1 MSFTCNNPLCRLTL
15 SSGFGWVTFCSHI
28 FCHGCGTTM
37 EEKGSCTA
45 CSMDL
50 RAVGSQPAR
59 LGRINLAPSREE
71 KMMALAGLGPKD
83 IMEAASY
90 GLSFYQRQVMGE
102 TADQERKI
110 KSLRNR
116 MNQLKSYHE
125 QVVLQFK
132 VKVTKMELELEEAR
146 RTGKLQNPSPGCM
159 LEAIKHEQEDPLI
172 DQFTK
177 DAQGD
182 EMMEQFTGEEATTS
196 KFLPRAVMDLNNG
209 GHLEDSFI
217 WENRRKAS
225 QSSITAGNYS
235 HRGVIYANLGKGKLI
250 MCHFTI

>member
-15 SSGFGWVTFCSHI
+15 SSGSGWVTFCSHI

-45 CSMDL
+45 CSKDL

-71 KMMALAGLGPKD
+71 KMMALAGLGPMD
-83 IMEAASY
+83 IMEAATF
-90 GLSFYQRQVMGE
+90 GLSFYQRQVKGE
-102 TADQERKI
+102 TADSERKI
-110 KSLRNR
+110 ISLRNR
-116 MNQLKSYHE
+116 MNQLKNYHE

-172 DQFTK
+172 EQFTR

-182 EMMEQFTGEEATTS
+182 EMMELFTREEAATS
-196 KFLPRAVMDLNNG
+196 QFLPRAVMDMNHG
-209 GHLEDSFI
+209 GHLEDSFRL
-217 WENRRKAS
+217 EKRRKAS
-225 QSSITAGNYS
+225 QSSITEGDYS
-235 HRGVIYANLGKGKLI
+235 QRGVIYVNLGIGK
-250 MCHFTI
+250 